1 VASPFQKGLASI
13 NPELPIV
20 ESLSIA
26 KGFSSGQ
33 LGVKCLNRQNIICH
47 ILPQRAKKNINGKT
61 LQLPVSRYLSD
72 DAKGNQQQG
81 QEEKEV
87 VVGEIGEIEDHHQH
101 HTYIYKRYTNHGTH
115 TRP

>member
-81 QEEKEV
+81 QEEKQV